1 MARIKQEQKENI
13 AGKVGNVVACT
24 WMGIPYLRSMPA
36 HVNNPRT
43 PIQQAQRS
51 RFSVALNF
59 LRPLTPVL
67 RIGFREGAVGQSA
80 FNAAMSYTMRYA
92 LTETP
97 EEVAIDFGNVMV
109 SQGSLTGAAEAAV
122 SFADGK
128 AIFTWN
134 SSSRA
139 GNASPQDHALTMV
152 YHKASQQVAYE
163 TAGAFRR
170 EGGMELDYPKEWAA
184 EDMAVYLGFWNE
196 KEGIAS
202 NSVCLWGRE

>member
-1 MARIKQEQKENI
+1 MARIKNEQQDRLSGTI
-13 AGKVGNVVACT
+13 GQVVTCT
-24 WMGIPYLRSMPA
+24 WKGIPYIRSLPSYI
-36 HVNNPRT
+36 NDPKTRE
-43 PIQQAQRS
+43 QRRQRS

-59 LRPLTPVL
+59 LRPLTPIL

-122 SFADGK
+122 SLADGK

-184 EDMAVYLGFWNE
+184 EDVAVYLAFWNE

-202 NSVCLWGRE
+202 NSECLWGRE

>member
-1 MARIKQEQKENI
+1 MARIKPEQPENL
-13 AGKVGNVVACT
+13 AGKIGNVVACT
-24 WMGIPYLRSMPA
+24 WMGIPYLRSIPTRI
-36 HVNNPRT
+36 NNPRT

-59 LRPLTPVL
+59 LRPLTPIL
-67 RIGFREGAVGQSA
+67 RIGFREGAVRQSA

-97 EEVAIDFGNVMV
+97 AGIAISYGNVMV
-109 SQGSLTGAAEAAV
+109 SQGSLMGAHDTAARLTE
-122 SFADGK
+122 GK

-134 SSSRA
+134 RHRRT

-152 YHKASQQVAYE
+152 YHKPSQQAAYE
-163 TAGAFRR
+163 TAGVFRR

-184 EDMAVYLGFWNE
+184 EDVAVYLAFWNE

-202 NSVCLWGRE
+202 NSECLWGRE

>member
-1 MARIKQEQKENI
+1 MSGTIGQ
-13 AGKVGNVVACT
+13 VVTCT
-24 WMGIPYLRSMPA
+24 WKGIPYIRSLPSYI
-36 HVNNPRT
+36 NDPKTRE
-43 PIQQAQRS
+43 QRRQRS

-59 LRPLTPVL
+59 LRPLTPIL

-92 LTETP
+92 LKETP
-97 EEVAIDFGNVMV
+97 EGININYANVMV
-109 SQGSLTGAAEAAV
+109 SQGSLMGAHDTAARLTE
-122 SFADGK
+122 GK

-134 SSSRA
+134 RHRRT

-152 YHKASQQVAYE
+152 YHKPSQQAAYE

-184 EDMAVYLGFWNE
+184 EDVAVYLAFWNE